1 MEFARYSGGMCIV
14 WTGLQFTKYFGV
26 GGGALHFSSTYSNC
40 SDVVAQDV
48 EAGVLRIASFRRSP
62 SIEDV
67 KEQLRHLTMT
77 T

>member
-26 GGGALHFSSTYSNC
+26 GGGPYIFHQPTPI
-40 SDVVAQDV
+40 VVTSGRQDV